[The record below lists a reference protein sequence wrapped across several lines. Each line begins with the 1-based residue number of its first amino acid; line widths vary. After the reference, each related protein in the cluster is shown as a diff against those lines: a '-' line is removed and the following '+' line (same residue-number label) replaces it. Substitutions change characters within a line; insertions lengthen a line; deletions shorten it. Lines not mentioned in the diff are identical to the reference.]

1 MPIQHPG
8 RLGNEPT
15 WNSDRKEPQMADE
28 IVLTFSFE
36 SPLPADG
43 LGEVFVALARD
54 YKEATKGRILVIKS
68 IQGGSIIVA
77 LTDAAIAIAPYAGVA
92 VAGVGAVN
100 AVATFAK
107 NLKEWF
113 GRAKSDEGRKRLYR
127 RGKKA
132 AGQRSVEAI
141 IATAAKNGLGVR
153 VKHMSPNGEILEAEL
168 TPAQAVQAYEMPVV
182 QPARV
187 AEIEATERR
196 ALARP
201 DVMVAIEKLRD
212 AGNAN
217 LSPIQ
222 IESLVDIIVTAL
234 QLAGAEYT
242 LPSIASHL
250 EMHGMH
256 EFAEA
261 VRKHIKGS
269 GGTFVPPINTT

>member
-1 MPIQHPG
+1 MD
-8 RLGNEPT
+8 
-15 WNSDRKEPQMADE
+15 SYRKEVQMADE
-28 IVLTFSFE
+28 IILTFNFE
-36 SPLPADG
+36 ASPPVDG

-54 YKEATKGRILVIKS
+54 YKEATKGRVLVIKS
-68 IQGGSIIVA
+68 IQSGSIVVT
-77 LTDAAIAIAPYAGVA
+77 LTDAALAVAPYAGGVL
-92 VAGVGAVN
+92 VGVGAVN

-113 GRAKSDEGRKRLYR
+113 GHAKSGEGRKRLYR

-132 AGQRSVEAI
+132 AGQRSVEAMI
-141 IATAAKNGLGVR
+141 TTAAKNGLGLR
-153 VKHMSPNGEILEAEL
+153 VKHTSAKGEILEAEL
-168 TPAQAVQAYEMPVV
+168 TPTQAVQAYEMSVV
-182 QPARV
+182 HPTKV
-187 AEIEATERR
+187 AAIEATERR
-196 ALARP
+196 ALGRP

-234 QLAGAEYT
+234 QMAGAEYA

-261 VRKHIKGS
+261 VRKHIRGS
-269 GGTFVPPINTT
+269 GGTLAPPITTR

>member
-1 MPIQHPG
+1 MG
-8 RLGNEPT
+8 
-15 WNSDRKEPQMADE
+15 
-28 IVLTFSFE
+28 
-36 SPLPADG
+36 
-43 LGEVFVALARD
+43 
-54 YKEATKGRILVIKS
+54 
-68 IQGGSIIVA
+68 
-77 LTDAAIAIAPYAGVA
+77 AA
-92 VAGVGAVN
+92 N

-141 IATAAKNGLGVR
+141 ITVAAKNGLGVR
-153 VKHMSPNGEILEAEL
+153 VKYTSPKGEIIEAEL
-168 TPAQAVQAYEMPVV
+168 TPAQAAQAVEMSAARPT
-182 QPARV
+182 RV
-187 AEIEATERR
+187 AEIEAKQRP

-201 DVMVAIEKLRD
+201 DVMAAIEKFRD

-217 LSPIQ
+217 LSPVQ

-242 LPSIASHL
+242 LPSIAAHL

-261 VRKHIKGS
+261 VRRHIEGP
-269 GGTFVPPINTT
+269 GGALTPPITPR

>member
-1 MPIQHPG
+1 
-8 RLGNEPT
+8 
-15 WNSDRKEPQMADE
+15 MADE
-28 IVLTFSFE
+28 IVLTFNFE
-36 SPLPADG
+36 ASPPVDG

-54 YKEATKGRILVIKS
+54 YKEATKGRVLVIKS
-68 IQGGSIIVA
+68 IQSGSIIVA
-77 LTDAAIAIAPYAGVA
+77 LTDAALAAAPYAGGALV
-92 VAGVGAVN
+92 GVGAVN

-153 VKHMSPNGEILEAEL
+153 VKHTSPKGEILEAEL
-168 TPAQAVQAYEMPVV
+168 TPAQAVQAYEMSVV
-182 QPARV
+182 QPTKV

-196 ALARP
+196 SLARP
-201 DVMVAIEKLRD
+201 DVIVAIEKLRD

-234 QLAGAEYT
+234 QLAGAKYT

-269 GGTFVPPINTT
+269 GGTLAPSINTT